1 MLFIPKFP
9 EDPNPKP
16 TQAPQNIDQF
26 YMMRNMLNMFRNF
39 IIAAALGYLMF
50 ISYEN
55 QTTILTMT
63 FGTLILATLIQI
75 ANQIKYQLKIDLIVK
90 ERHPELEKINLA
102 PSANQLKKFKIELII
117 ITVCTLIVS
126 FIITLWKLNMVS

>member
-16 TQAPQNIDQF
+16 TQAPQNTNQE
-26 YMMRNMLNMFRNF
+26 YMMGNMLNMFRNF
-39 IIAAALGYLMF
+39 IIVSALGYLMF

-63 FGTLILATLIQI
+63 FATLILATLIQI

-90 ERHPELEKINLA
+90 ESHPELEKIHLA
-102 PSANQLKKFKIELII
+102 PSVQQNKKIKKELII
-117 ITVCTLIVS
+117 ITICTLIVS
-126 FIITLWKLNMVS
+126 LIIPNL